1 MMRDK
6 MEETMFEDNDYV
18 LLVFI
23 EKGNPSEK
31 VVILEEDLDDIDI
44 DSIASLE
51 DLPKLVFIDEKC
63 RNLKVIVDDV
73 KLTKKIN
80 KKKKTDF
87 LQTCRYPLC
96 HKQNCF
102 FYKHMEYC
110 ESVR

>member
-44 DSIASLE
+44 D
-51 DLPKLVFIDEKC
+51 V
-63 RNLKVIVDDV
+63 
-73 KLTKKIN
+73 
-80 KKKKTDF
+80 
-87 LQTCRYPLC
+87 LQA
-96 HKQNCF
+96 
-102 FYKHMEYC
+102 
-110 ESVR
+110 